1 MKEMKTMCNLP
12 AKITA
17 QIEAAEMDCDLT
29 VSIHIETQEHVEDV
43 AKILRSIKSRA
54 KELDEA
60 RKEITKPIDEE
71 KAAVMAQFKPI
82 LERLSTAEKAIKSAI
97 IDYEKR
103 CAEERERLQKIAD
116 EQAQREADAKRVAM
130 IADAEMAVE
139 QGKPELAEAYLNKAE
154 AVKPMP
160 VNVTKQL
167 RPSGLSMGTRWT
179 FEIVNDALIPREFL
193 IVDEQRLQ
201 RYVNAMKESANVPG
215 VKFVAVQ
222 SLSAKAY

>member
-1 MKEMKTMCNLP
+1 
-12 AKITA
+12 
-17 QIEAAEMDCDLT
+17 
-29 VSIHIETQEHVEDV
+29 
-43 AKILRSIKSRA
+43 
-54 KELDEA
+54 
-60 RKEITKPIDEE
+60 
-71 KAAVMAQFKPI
+71 MA
-82 LERLSTAEKAIKSAI
+82 TAEKAIKSAI